1 MRDLSLHILDLAQ
14 NSLAAGATCLTLAI
28 IRERAKDVLRIQ
40 LADNGRG
47 MDPETCENVLD
58 PFFTTRTTRR
68 VGLGLPLAA
77 MTAERTG
84 GRLVLRSAPGEGTTV
99 ELEYRL
105 SHWDCPP
112 EGDLAETLRVLV
124 GGLGETRLLFSYECD
139 GRRFSLDTQQ
149 LVVELGEA
157 AWLADPQVLA
167 WLAEYVRDGL
177 EKVRNAP

>member
-1 MRDLSLHILDLAQ
+1 MLDLAQ
-14 NSLAAGATCLTLAI
+14 NSLAAGATCLTLSICLDRVGDALT
-28 IRERAKDVLRIQ
+28 IR
-40 LADNGRG
+40 LADDGRG
-47 MDPETCENVLD
+47 MDSETCANVLD

-84 GRLVLRSAPGEGTTV
+84 GRLLLSSAPGEGTTV
-99 ELEYRL
+99 EIEYRL

-112 EGDLAETLRVLV
+112 EGDVAEMLRVLV
-124 GGLGETRLLFSYECD
+124 GGLGETRLIFSYECD
-139 GRRFSLDTQQ
+139 GRLFSLDTQQ
-149 LVVELGEA
+149 LVAELGEV

-167 WLAEYVRDGL
+167 WLADYVRDGL